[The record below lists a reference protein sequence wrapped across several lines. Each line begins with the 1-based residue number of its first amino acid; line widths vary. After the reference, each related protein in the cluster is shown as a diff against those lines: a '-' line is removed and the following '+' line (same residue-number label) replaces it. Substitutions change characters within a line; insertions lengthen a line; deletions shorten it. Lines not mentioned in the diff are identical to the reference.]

1 MLFRSNILT
10 KLKQRQ
16 KDAFEQIYKE
26 YYKLVYYVALNIT
39 KDEDMAQ
46 DVMQDTFVKFMNQ
59 IDHYTEEGRI
69 KQYITTIA
77 KNLAINAKKKSKTLE
92 KYDDSTSASKSSR
105 NAMSEVD
112 VMLTLDKT
120 LTHEESQIVSLKVLY
135 DYNFREIAEELNQSL
150 GTIQAKYYKAIGKL
164 KLYFER
170 GK

>member
-1 MLFRSNILT
+1 
-10 KLKQRQ
+10 
-16 KDAFEQIYKE
+16 
-26 YYKLVYYVALNIT
+26 
-39 KDEDMAQ
+39 
-46 DVMQDTFVKFMNQ
+46 
-59 IDHYTEEGRI
+59 
-69 KQYITTIA
+69 
-77 KNLAINAKKKSKTLE
+77 
-92 KYDDSTSASKSSR
+92 
-105 NAMSEVD
+105 MSEVD